1 MIFGGQGETEKPEVD
16 QPYETLDDLVIWDTE
31 QEKWELP
38 QLEVAEGVRR
48 PAARHAHLSAVVSFN
63 TTPHSP
69 ATIASSP
76 SLSPF
81 DILAFNSRDY
91 RRSGRLQPLPPI
103 RSLPRPRIDALDR
116 LATLR
121 LELRSL
127 SLGGLQ
133 RENVVRS
140 DPA

>member
-81 DILAFNSRDY
+81 RHP
-91 RRSGRLQPLPPI
+91 RLQL
-103 RSLPRPRIDALDR
+103 SR
-116 LATLR
+116 LSA
-121 LELRSL
+121 
-127 SLGGLQ
+127 
-133 RENVVRS
+133 VRTS
-140 DPA
+140 TTTTSNPQPSSTSNR